1 MTFQIARITKFAL
14 LLSLAVLS
22 TVHVHAG
29 EKKIAL
35 CMSHMSNA
43 FTIEMSNAIKNRAQE
58 LGVNLIVND
67 GSKDAA
73 RQVGQV
79 ESLIAQGIDGIII
92 EAVSVDGIQPAVN
105 QAREAGI
112 PLVTVNQKV
121 TNQGRATSFV
131 GVSHED
137 GGELEMT
144 EAAKALG
151 GKGNVAL
158 LLGPM
163 GSDAQI
169 GRSAGYKKVL
179 EKNPDMK
186 VVFEQTANW
195 DTEAA
200 LKLMEN
206 WLQTGTQ
213 IDAVVAQND
222 GMALGAL
229 KAVEDAQLQDRIKV
243 YGLDAVPDALAAIRD
258 GRLTGSVS
266 QNTAVQGSRS
276 VDILIDAMNGKEVP
290 PEVIVEQM
298 FIDKS
303 NVEKYIK

>member
-1 MTFQIARITKFAL
+1 MTSRIMKFAL
-14 LLSLAVLS
+14 PLCLSLLVSVSAS
-22 TVHVHAG
+22 AADRT
-29 EKKIAL
+29 IAL

-43 FTIEMSNAIKNRAQE
+43 FTIEMSDAIKARAAE
-58 LGVNLIVND
+58 LGVNIIVND
-67 GSKDAA
+67 GNKDAA

-105 QAREAGI
+105 LAREVGV
-112 PLVTVNQKV
+112 PLVTVNQKA
-121 TNQGRATSFV
+121 TNQDRATSFV

-137 GGELEMT
+137 GGELEML

-151 GKGNVAL
+151 GKGSVAL

-179 EKNPDMK
+179 DKNPGMS
-186 VVFEQTANW
+186 VAFEQTANW

-206 WLQTGTQ
+206 WLQTGKQ

-222 GMALGAL
+222 GMALGAV
-229 KAVEDAQLQDRIKV
+229 KAIEDAGLREKIKV
-243 YGLDAVPDALAAIRD
+243 YGLDAVPDALAAIKA
-258 GRLTGSVS
+258 GRLTGTVS
-266 QNTAVQGSRS
+266 QNTALQGSRA
-276 VDILIDAMNGKEVP
+276 VEMMAAALEGKEVP
-290 PEVIVEQM
+290 PEVIVEQL
-298 FIDKS
+298 FIDQA
-303 NVEKYIK
+303 NVDQYLP

>member
-1 MTFQIARITKFAL
+1 MKTHLVKFAAALCFAL
-14 LLSLAVLS
+14 LVSVSAS
-22 TVHVHAG
+22 AADRT
-29 EKKIAL
+29 IAL

-43 FTIEMSNAIKNRAQE
+43 FTIEMSDAIKARAAE
-58 LGVNLIVND
+58 LGVNIIVND
-67 GSKDAA
+67 GNKDAA

-105 QAREAGI
+105 LAREVGV
-112 PLVTVNQKV
+112 PLVTVNQKA
-121 TNQGRATSFV
+121 TNQDRATSFV

-137 GGELEMT
+137 GGELEML

-151 GKGNVAL
+151 GKGSVAL

-169 GRSAGYKKVL
+169 GRSAGYKKIL
-179 EKNPDMK
+179 DKNPGMS
-186 VVFEQTANW
+186 VAFEQTANW

-206 WLQTGTQ
+206 WLQTGKQ

-229 KAVEDAQLQDRIKV
+229 KAVEDAQLQGKIKV
-243 YGLDAVPDALAAIRD
+243 YGLDAVPDALAAIKD

-266 QNTAVQGSRS
+266 QNTSAQGSRS
-276 VDILIDAMNGKEVP
+276 VDVIVDAMNGKSVP
-290 PEVIVEQM
+290 AEVIVEQM

-303 NVEKYIK
+303 NVDKYIKK